1 MTALMKPVA
10 TQIMLRSVQALSVF
24 ALVGCEPVPESGIDR
39 SEGQIP
45 VADADTAMTNHN
57 HGHDDSMTNEAG
69 VEGTSPE
76 NGDEPVD
83 ARHTEVAGEE
93 VNSSEDMANATTSE
107 TGEVGPNPISNEQDF
122 DAVSDRQTI
131 ESDASRLKAQREAYL
146 EIRYSELPKRGDEPL
161 PNIVEFALSTINTV
175 GEQVWPRS
183 GIFSKQRYQ
192 KNCASFANEDFAQE
206 AFLANGGPRRNWNGL
221 DPDGDGFAC
230 GWNPTRFRDSLAE
243 GE

>member
-1 MTALMKPVA
+1 MRL
-10 TQIMLRSVQALSVF
+10 
-24 ALVGCEPVPESGIDR
+24 
-39 SEGQIP
+39 
-45 VADADTAMTNHN
+45 
-57 HGHDDSMTNEAG
+57 
-69 VEGTSPE
+69 
-76 NGDEPVD
+76 
-83 ARHTEVAGEE
+83 
-93 VNSSEDMANATTSE
+93 TSE
-107 TGEVGPNPISNEQDF
+107 TGEATPNPISNEQDF